1 VIDVLNGFVNTVFDL
16 WLSLFQSLSVT
27 WQIIIT
33 AIPVTVFALLVFR
46 FASNQ
51 AGIHSAKN
59 KIKAYLLELWLF
71 KDDLGV
77 SFRAQGR
84 VLAYSLIYLR
94 HALLPLLIMIVPI
107 GLVIVQIESLFAFR
121 ALQPG
126 ESAIL
131 TVTAGD
137 SLDVSEIDAQLHLP
151 DGLLQETPPLR
162 IDDTRQIMWR
172 IRGNASGEHEAV
184 IGLGDNEITKRIV
197 VGDTFGRLAPV
208 VYASGDWRMLGY
220 PAEPAIDSATGIIAV
235 EMPYERDRAEFA
247 GLSSASWLLFLATL
261 VLGFAMR
268 GFFGVTF

>member
-1 VIDVLNGFVNTVFDL
+1 M
-16 WLSLFQSLSVT
+16 T
-27 WQIIIT
+27 WQVIIT
-33 AIPVTVFALLVFR
+33 AIPVTIFALLVFR

-84 VLAYSLIYLR
+84 VLRYSLIYLR
-94 HALLPLLIMIVPI
+94 HALLPLIIMMVPI
-107 GLVIVQIESLFAFR
+107 GLIIVQIESLFAFQG
-121 ALQPG
+121 LQPG
-126 ESAIL
+126 QSVIL

-137 SLDVSEIDAQLHLP
+137 SLDLHDIHEKLILP
-151 DGLLQETPPLR
+151 DGLQQETPPLR
-162 IDDTRQIMWR
+162 IEDTRQIMWR
-172 IRGNASGEHEAV
+172 IRGNASGEHDAV
-184 IGLGDNEITKRIV
+184 IGFGDNEITKRIV
-197 VGDTFGRLAPV
+197 VGDTVSRLAPV

-220 PAEPAIDSATGIIAV
+220 PAERAIDSESGIIAV
-235 EMPYERDRAEFA
+235 ETPYERNRAEFA